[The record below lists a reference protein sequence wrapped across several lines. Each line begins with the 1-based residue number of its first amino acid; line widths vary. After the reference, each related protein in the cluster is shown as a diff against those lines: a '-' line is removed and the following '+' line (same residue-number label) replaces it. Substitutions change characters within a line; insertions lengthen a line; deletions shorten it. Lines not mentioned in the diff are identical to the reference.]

1 LAKKRTATRKH
12 KRAVSP
18 ASPSVRHSL
27 VSIAGTAAAMQ
38 LAAWYAI
45 WEVFGDL
52 HISYRFFELSDI
64 TDPYYP
70 YAVNIARGMAAYR
83 DFFIEYPPLFV
94 PLLLLGGNPAQQ
106 PRFVAQFAMIM
117 ALFMVA
123 AGVVCAVAAA
133 DGTSISRPYIVGA
146 LFALFVLLLGPISA
160 NRYDAAV
167 ALVLA
172 VALLFMMRQNW
183 TAASVALGLGFALK
197 ITPAILLPIV
207 LVLAPP
213 RRAVR
218 ALVGFGVAAVVPFV
232 WVLSLGGSSGA
243 ALGRML
249 GYHLSRPLEIESV
262 LAAPLWVA
270 RLAGL
275 PIKVGLGAGSQVI
288 ESGLANAI
296 ASASALVL
304 LAALGAT
311 FSLVWRR
318 RETILAE
325 PRLIALAALAT
336 ILGSLVGSK
345 VLSPQYFVWIVPAVA
360 LVAINRKVLGATVG
374 VAEALTQ
381 LLFPANY
388 FALSGHQLTGPILI
402 VIVRNLLVVAAFALS
417 LRHLWKLPVS
427 GPLERPA

>member
-1 LAKKRTATRKH
+1 LVKKQTVARRH
-12 KRAVSP
+12 KRAASP
-18 ASPSVRHSL
+18 AAPGVWNSL
-27 VSIAGTAAAMQ
+27 VAIAGATAAIQ
-38 LAAWYAI
+38 LAAWYTL
-45 WEVFGDL
+45 WELFGDL
-52 HISYRFFELSDI
+52 HMGYRFFYLSDI
-64 TDPYYP
+64 TDPYYA
-70 YAVNIARGMAAYR
+70 YAVSIARGMAAYR
-83 DFFIEYPPLFV
+83 DFFVEYPPLFV
-94 PLLLLGGNPAQQ
+94 PLLLLGGSPAQQ
-106 PRFVAQFAMIM
+106 PSFVVQFAMIM

-123 AGVVCAVAAA
+123 AGAVCAVAAA
-133 DGTSISRPYIVGA
+133 DGTSVSRPYIVGG

-172 VALLFMMRQNW
+172 VALMFMMRQNW
-183 TAASVALGLGFALK
+183 TAAGVALGIGFALK

-213 RRAVR
+213 RRAAR
-218 ALVGFGVAAVVPFV
+218 AIIGFGVAATVPFL
-232 WVLSLGGSSGA
+232 WALSLGGSSGA

-262 LAAPLWVA
+262 LATPLWVA
-270 RLAGL
+270 HLAGM

-311 FSLVWRR
+311 FWLVWRR
-318 RETILAE
+318 RETILAK
-325 PRLIALAALAT
+325 PRFIALAALAT

-345 VLSPQYFVWIVPAVA
+345 VLSPQYVVWIVPAVA
-360 LVAINRKVLGATVG
+360 LVAIDRKALGATVG
-374 VAEALTQ
+374 IALALTQ

-388 FALSGHQLTGPILI
+388 YPLSDQQLTGPILI

-417 LRHLWKLPVS
+417 LRHLWKLPAN
-427 GPLERPA
+427 GPLERP